1 MTDFYI
7 PDEHE
12 LDALLDQ
19 PPQFD
24 LNAVK
29 RHTLSRIDMGDHP
42 PSKRR
47 APLRY
52 LLVAAVICILS
63 VSTLATDYAM
73 IGPITRT
80 LGLRKPAEIQEPLP
94 VEEPQPPSL
103 PPAPQ
108 AKPEPEPLPVPEPPE
123 LDQQIADVLQIS
135 PSQSQNLRPAVQK
148 VEQIVEDQDVR
159 MTVLQ
164 TLGDPSCLYVKL
176 RFDFPEAT
184 PANENLEFDKM
195 SFRLEGADGYSW
207 GWTVLA
213 QTPQSITYLLHVRLS
228 GVDVPLNGLTAT
240 MSVKDYG
247 IPHHYTED
255 EVIHLAG
262 EDGVPYTT
270 ILYPDGTILRDPD
283 ERTLAA
289 LPPESSPPIVYEHGF
304 TVSRRED
311 GTKVVTYDGKHGDQL
326 LENVCLVPDFD
337 PVIEGQWEQSW
348 VLSYEDLS
356 RYWEGEAVLSD
367 PRLTLTQL
375 RLSPLSW
382 DMRLTVRELTGE
394 ELGPGLVYERI
405 RSVQLLLK
413 DGTVMDVPTGP
424 LSGSSYETQEDIYTI
439 TNLQQ
444 GSSFE
449 HPVDLSD
456 VVGMV
461 IEGKEFHLP
470 PTA

>member
-1 MTDFYI
+1 M
-7 PDEHE
+7 
-12 LDALLDQ
+12 
-19 PPQFD
+19 
-24 LNAVK
+24 
-29 RHTLSRIDMGDHP
+29 
-42 PSKRR
+42 
-47 APLRY
+47 
-52 LLVAAVICILS
+52 
-63 VSTLATDYAM
+63 
-73 IGPITRT
+73 
-80 LGLRKPAEIQEPLP
+80 
-94 VEEPQPPSL
+94 
-103 PPAPQ
+103 
-108 AKPEPEPLPVPEPPE
+108 PVPDPPE

-184 PANENLEFDKM
+184 PADENLEFDEM
-195 SFRLEGADGYSW
+195 HFSLTETDGFVW
-207 GWTVLA
+207 EWTVLE
-213 QTPQSITYLLHVRLS
+213 QTPRSITYLLHARLS
-228 GVDVPLNGLTAT
+228 GVDVPLNGVTAT
-240 MSVKDYG
+240 ISAKNYG
-247 IPHHYTED
+247 TPHPYTED

-270 ILYPDGTILRDPD
+270 ILYPDGTILRNPD
-283 ERTLAA
+283 ESILATL
-289 LPPESSPPIVYEHGF
+289 PQESSLPIIYEHGF
-304 TVSRRED
+304 IISRRED

-356 RYWEGEAVLSD
+356 RYWEGAEILSD
-367 PRLTLTQL
+367 PRMTLTRL

-382 DMRLTVRELTGE
+382 DMQFTIRELTGE
-394 ELGPGLVYERI
+394 ELGPGLVYDRV
-405 RSVQLLLK
+405 RSIQLLLK

-439 TNLQQ
+439 TTLQQ
-444 GSSFE
+444 GSAFE
-449 HPVDLSD
+449 HPVNLSD

-461 IEGKEFHLP
+461 IEGKIFLIS
-470 PTA
+470 

>member
-1 MTDFYI
+1 VTDFRA
-7 PDEHE
+7 PDDHD
-12 LDALLDQ
+12 LDALLEHS
-19 PPQFD
+19 PQFHLD
-24 LNAVK
+24 SVK
-29 RHTLSRIDMGDHP
+29 SRTLSRIGEIKQ
-42 PSKRR
+42 PSSKQRT
-47 APLRY
+47 PLRY
-52 LLVAAVICILS
+52 LLVAAVICVLS

-73 IGPITRT
+73 GGPITRT
-80 LGLRKPAEIQEPLP
+80 LGLRKSPEIQEPP
-94 VEEPQPPSL
+94 SAEEPQQPASL
-103 PPAPQ
+103 PAPQ
-108 AKPEPEPLPVPEPPE
+108 AKPEPDPLPTPEPPE

-135 PSQSQNLRPAVQK
+135 PAQSQSLRPAVQEI
-148 VEQIVEDQDVR
+148 EQEAEDQDVR

-176 RFDFPEAT
+176 RFDFPEAI
-184 PANENLEFDKM
+184 PANEQLEFDEM
-195 SFRLEGADGYSW
+195 RFSLTEADGFAW
-207 GWTVLA
+207 ELTILE
-213 QTPQSITYLLHVRLS
+213 QTPQSITYLLHARLS
-228 GVDVPLNGLTAT
+228 GVEVPLNGMTAT

-247 IPHHYTED
+247 TPHHYTED

-283 ERTLAA
+283 ESILAA
-289 LPPESSPPIVYEHGF
+289 LPPESSPPIVYENGF

-311 GTKVVTYDGKHGDQL
+311 GAKVVTYDGKHGDQL
-326 LENVCLVPDFD
+326 LENICLVPDFD

-356 RYWEGEAVLSD
+356 RYWEGEAILSD
-367 PRLTLTQL
+367 PRLTLTRL

-382 DMRLTVRELTGE
+382 DVQFSVRELTGE
-394 ELGPGLVYERI
+394 ELGPGLVYDRI
-405 RSVQLLLK
+405 RSVQLLLE

-424 LSGSSYETQEDIYTI
+424 LSGSIEEMQEDIYTI
-439 TNLQQ
+439 TSIQQ

-449 HPVDLSD
+449 HPVDLTN

-461 IEGKEFHLP
+461 IEGREFQLS